1 MSRPPALD
9 PEAER
14 WAARFETPPPP
25 DNGPLEA
32 APPTRP
38 IGTAP
43 PTREEAPPK
52 RGGAGRW
59 KTQVMGSMVPL
70 DVAEARDAQRPP
82 SEPPA
87 HEMQLVPV
95 QQAPTPAASTLVH
108 HDVAPGWRPNVD
120 PNHPQVLA
128 LRDAILQQ
136 GLSRHLRVAVTG
148 SAGLAKAQMAGA
160 LSVALAQAGARVLL
174 VEADFDTPQ
183 VHQVLA
189 ISAPSGAGFSQQIIA
204 RRQDQHSR
212 PWTVVRCS
220 QTLQVLAEG
229 RLRSPG
235 MLASEEFERA
245 ILQLCEQHHVL
256 VMHAPSLDKGPD
268 LRAVDALAHAAVL
281 VSAKELPSIQFGNNP
296 LRALF

>member
-1 MSRPPALD
+1 MED
-9 PEAER
+9 
-14 WAARFETPPPP
+14 
-25 DNGPLEA
+25 
-32 APPTRP
+32 
-38 IGTAP
+38 
-43 PTREEAPPK
+43 APPK

-70 DVAEARDAQRPP
+70 EVSEARDGQRPL

-87 HEMQLVPV
+87 AHDMQIVPV

-108 HDVAPGWRPNVD
+108 HDVDPGWRPNVD
-120 PNHPQVLA
+120 PQHPQVMA

-148 SAGLAKAQMAGA
+148 SAGLSKAQMAGA

-174 VEADFDTPQ
+174 VEADFDNPQ

-189 ISAPSGAGFSQQIIA
+189 VNAPSGAGFSQQIIA
-204 RRQDQHSR
+204 RRQDHQQSR
-212 PWTVVRCS
+212 PWQVVRCS

-245 ILQLCEQHHVL
+245 IRQLGDQHHVL
-256 VMHAPSLDKGPD
+256 IMHAPSLDKGPD
-268 LRAVDALAHAAVL
+268 LSAIDELAQAAVL
-281 VSAKELPSIQFGNNP
+281 VRAKEPPTIHFGNNP
-296 LRALF
+296 LRALL